1 MKGQQALGVA
11 KRKNNVFDFCVV
23 GGGMVGSA
31 MALGLAKLGFKVAII
46 EPCMPVPFEP
56 EQPPDMRVSAISL
69 TSETLLQ
76 DLGVWSE
83 IQNMRLCPYKRLSVW
98 DKPSC
103 RTDFDCSAI
112 DQPHL
117 GHIIENRLVQ
127 LGLHTVIGTDPQVV
141 FYKGLKVT
149 NVTSTDVA
157 NITLE
162 DGQIIAAKMLIGA
175 DGGQS
180 AVRDAANIGVQG
192 WQYAQQALGIKIKT
206 YEVQQ
211 DITWQQFTPEG
222 PMAFLPL
229 YDGFASLVWY
239 HSTADIQQLKSLSKA
254 KLKQHILQHFPADLV
269 DFEVLDVASF
279 PLTRMHANQYFKGNT
294 VVIGDAAHTINPLA
308 GQGVNLGFKDVAALL
323 SVIREELET
332 NDRSAVLQPR
342 HYNHWLQQ
350 YQVARR
356 RDNLV
361 MMSAM
366 DLLYSTFSNNNMPLK
381 LLRNLG
387 LKLANHAGP
396 IKNNAMKY
404 AMGL

>member
-1 MKGQQALGVA
+1 
-11 KRKNNVFDFCVV
+11 VFDFCVV

-31 MALGLAKLGFKVAII
+31 MALGLAQLGFKVAVI
-46 EPCMPVPFEP
+46 EPFMPEQFESK
-56 EQPPDMRVSAISL
+56 QPPDMRVSAISL

-76 DLGVWSE
+76 DLGAWAH
-83 IQNMRLCPYKRLSVW
+83 INNMRVCPYKRLSVW

-103 RTDFDCSAI
+103 RTDFDCVAI
-112 DQPHL
+112 EQPHL

-127 LGLHTVIGTDPQVV
+127 LGLHAAIGAELNVV
-141 FYKGLKVT
+141 FYENLKVIDI
-149 NVTSTDVA
+149 TSTEVSQ
-157 NITLE
+157 ITLE
-162 DGQIIAAKMLIGA
+162 NGQSIQAKILIAA
-175 DGGQS
+175 DGGNS

-192 WQYAQQALGIKIKT
+192 WQYAQQALGIQIKT
-206 YEVQQ
+206 YDVQQ
-211 DITWQQFTPEG
+211 DITWQQFTADG

-239 HSTADIQQLKSLSKA
+239 HSAANIRHLKSLSKA
-254 KLKQHILQHFPADLV
+254 KLKQHIVQHFPADLA
-269 DFEVLDVASF
+269 DFEVLDVAAF

-294 VVIGDAAHTINPLA
+294 VLIGDAAHTINPLA
-308 GQGVNLGFKDVAALL
+308 GQGVNLGFKDVAAML
-323 SVIREELET
+323 SVLT
-332 NDRSAVLQPR
+332 KMLATHDRTAILQSS
-342 HYNHWLQQ
+342 HYSIWLKK
-350 YQVARR
+350 YEIARR

-381 LLRNLG
+381 LMRNLG

-404 AMGL
+404 AMGLA

>member
-1 MKGQQALGVA
+1 
-11 KRKNNVFDFCVV
+11 VFDFCVV

-46 EPCMPVPFEP
+46 EPNMPIPFAP

-69 TSETLLQ
+69 TSENLLQ
-76 DLGVWSE
+76 DLDVWAE
-83 IQNMRLCPYKRLSVW
+83 IKNMRLCPYKRLSVW

-103 RTDFDCSAI
+103 RTDFNCSDI
-112 DQPHL
+112 EQPHL

-127 LGLHTVIGTDPQVV
+127 IGLHTVIDANPNVV
-141 FYKGLKVT
+141 FYENFKVT
-149 NVTSTDVA
+149 DITSSDFSNV
-157 NITLE
+157 TLE
-162 DGQIIAAKMLIGA
+162 DGQIIQAKMLIGA
-175 DGGQS
+175 DGGNS
-180 AVRDAANIGVQG
+180 AVRDAVNIGVQG
-192 WQYAQQALGIKIKT
+192 WQYSQQALGIQIRTKD
-206 YEVQQ
+206 EQQ

-239 HSTADIQQLKSLSKA
+239 HSAADIQHLKSLSKT

-269 DFEVLDVASF
+269 DFEVIDMASF
-279 PLTRMHANQYFKGNT
+279 PLTRMHANHYFKGNA
-294 VVIGDAAHTINPLA
+294 VIIGDAAHTINPLA
-308 GQGVNLGFKDVAALL
+308 GQGVNLGFKDVAALVG
-323 SVIREELET
+323 VIRDELAT
-332 NDRSAVLQPR
+332 HDRAAVLQQS
-342 HYNHWLQQ
+342 HYCHWLNK

-356 RDNLV
+356 NDNLI

-387 LKLANHAGP
+387 LKLANNAGP

>member
-1 MKGQQALGVA
+1 
-11 KRKNNVFDFCVV
+11 
-23 GGGMVGSA
+23 MVGSA
-31 MALGLAKLGFKVAII
+31 MALGLAELGFKVAII

-76 DLGVWSE
+76 DIGVWAE
-83 IQNMRLCPYKRLSVW
+83 INNMRLCPYKRLSVW
-98 DKPSC
+98 DNPSC
-103 RTDFDCSAI
+103 RTDFDCADI
-112 DQPHL
+112 EQPHL

-127 LGLHTVIGTDPQVV
+127 LGLHIVIDANPKVV
-141 FYKGLKVT
+141 FYKNLKVT
-149 NVTSTDVA
+149 DITSTHISH
-157 NITLE
+157 ITLE
-162 DGQIIAAKMLIGA
+162 DGQLIQGKILIGA
-175 DGGQS
+175 DGGHS

-192 WQYAQQALGIKIKT
+192 WQYAQQALGIQIRT
-206 YEVQQ
+206 YQGQQ
-211 DITWQQFTPEG
+211 DMTWQQFTPDG
-222 PMAFLPL
+222 PRAFLPL

-239 HSTADIQQLKSLSKA
+239 HSAADIQHLKSLSKA

-269 DFEVLDVASF
+269 DFEVMGMASF
-279 PLTRMHANQYFKGNT
+279 PLTRMHANQYFNGNT
-294 VVIGDAAHTINPLA
+294 VLIGDAAHTINPLA

-323 SVIREELET
+323 SVIHEELAT
-332 NDRSAVLQPR
+332 HDHSAVLQQS
-342 HYNHWLQQ
+342 HYCQWLKR
-350 YQVARR
+350 YEVARR
-356 RDNLV
+356 RDNLI

-396 IKNNAMKY
+396 IKNKAMKY

>member
-1 MKGQQALGVA
+1 M
-11 KRKNNVFDFCVV
+11 FDFCVV

-31 MALGLAKLGFKVAII
+31 TALGLAKLGFKVAII
-46 EPCMPVPFEP
+46 EPCMPVPFDP

-76 DLGVWSE
+76 DLGVWDK
-83 IQNMRLCPYKRLSVW
+83 IKNMRLCPYKRLSVW

-103 RTDFDCSAI
+103 RTDFDCGAI
-112 DQPHL
+112 KQPHL
-117 GHIIENRLVQ
+117 GHIVENRLVQ
-127 LGLHTVIGTDPQVV
+127 LGLHAVIATDSKVV
-141 FYKGLKVT
+141 FYENLKVT
-149 NVTSTDVA
+149 DITSTDVA

-162 DGQIIAAKMLIGA
+162 DGQIIQANILIGA
-175 DGGQS
+175 DGGHS

-192 WQYAQQALGIKIKT
+192 WQYAQQALGIQIKT
-206 YEVQQ
+206 YEGQQ
-211 DITWQQFTPEG
+211 DITWQQFTPDG

-239 HSTADIQQLKSLSKA
+239 HNAADIRHLKSLSKG

-308 GQGVNLGFKDVAALL
+308 GQGVNLGFKDVAVLL
-323 SVIREELET
+323 SVI
-332 NDRSAVLQPR
+332 NDALTTHDHSAVLQQS
-342 HYNHWLQQ
+342 HYCDWLKK
-350 YQVARR
+350 YEVARR

-366 DLLYSTFSNNNMPLK
+366 DLLYSTFSNSNMPLT

>member
-1 MKGQQALGVA
+1 
-11 KRKNNVFDFCVV
+11 VFDFCVV

-31 MALGLAKLGFKVAII
+31 MALGLAQLGFKVAII
-46 EPCMPVPFEP
+46 EPFMPEQFESK
-56 EQPPDMRVSAISL
+56 QPPDMRVSAISL

-76 DLGVWSE
+76 DLGAWAH
-83 IQNMRLCPYKRLSVW
+83 INNMRVCPYKRLSVW

-103 RTDFDCSAI
+103 RTDFDCVAI
-112 DQPHL
+112 EQPHL

-127 LGLHTVIGTDPQVV
+127 LGLHAAIGAELNVV
-141 FYKGLKVT
+141 FYENLKVIDI
-149 NVTSTDVA
+149 TSTEVSQ
-157 NITLE
+157 ITLE
-162 DGQIIAAKMLIGA
+162 NGQSIQAKILIAA
-175 DGGQS
+175 DGGNS

-192 WQYAQQALGIKIKT
+192 WQYAQQALGIQIKT
-206 YEVQQ
+206 YDVQQ
-211 DITWQQFTPEG
+211 DITWQQFTADG

-239 HSTADIQQLKSLSKA
+239 HSAANIRHLKSLSKA
-254 KLKQHILQHFPADLV
+254 KLKQHIVQHFPADLA
-269 DFEVLDVASF
+269 DFEVLDVAAF

-294 VVIGDAAHTINPLA
+294 VLIGDAAHTINPLA
-308 GQGVNLGFKDVAALL
+308 GQGVNLGFKDVAAML
-323 SVIREELET
+323 SVLT
-332 NDRSAVLQPR
+332 KMLATHDRTAILQSS
-342 HYNHWLQQ
+342 HYSIWLKK
-350 YQVARR
+350 YEIARR

-381 LLRNLG
+381 LMRNLG

-404 AMGL
+404 AMGLA